1 MKVALYA
8 RVSTEEQAQHGLS
21 IETQLDNLRS
31 WAKANGHSVIDE
43 YVDAGVSAR
52 KSPAK
57 RPELQRLLGDLD
69 RIELVAFTKLDRW
82 TRNVK
87 GYYDVQEKLDAAHVA
102 WTAIQED
109 YETVTATGRFKVNI
123 LLAVSENEADRTSER
138 IKVVFDRKIAQGE
151 HVGQTPPIGYSVV
164 NKHLV
169 PNDDADV
176 ARGTFQ
182 TFLWTGSIRQALDY
196 LHAHG
201 FPLIYSSIRN
211 MLSNETYIGRFHGN
225 PNYCEPII
233 TQEDF
238 YRVQEMLQERS
249 VRKNPTRREYIFSGL
264 IRCACCDHVMAGVYN
279 ERLSAHNRFR
289 YRCDRHFLNHLC
301 DNKKFISEV
310 ELEDQLLAK
319 LEEDLP
325 AFSVSTKAPRVK
337 KPKDNSKKLERLN
350 ELYIEGVI
358 TKEQFNEKRSQ
369 LIDPPEAPKPDLALA
384 RKIALSD
391 NVRESYQ
398 LLSRQEKRMLWR
410 SIVESIVADG
420 ENVIVTFRLE

>member
-164 NKHLV
+164 NKHLM

-182 TFLWTGSIRQALDY
+182 TFLLTGSIRQALDY

-279 ERLSAHNRFR
+279 GRLSAHNRFR

-301 DNKKFISEV
+301 DNKKFLSEV
-310 ELEDQLLAK
+310 ELEDQLLTR

-420 ENVIVTFRLE
+420 ENVTVAFRLG

>member
-69 RIELVAFTKLDRW
+69 KIELIAFTKLDRW

-138 IKVVFDRKIAQGE
+138 IKVVFDRKVARGE
-151 HVGQTPPIGYSVV
+151 HVGPQPPIGYSVV

-169 PNDDADV
+169 PNEDADV
-176 ARGTFQ
+176 ARGTFRE
-182 TFLWTGSIRQALDY
+182 FLRTGSVRRALDY
-196 LHAHG
+196 LHDCGH
-201 FPLIYSSIRN
+201 PIIYSSLRR
-211 MLSNETYIGRFHGN
+211 MLSNELYIGRFHGN

-233 TQEDF
+233 YQEDY
-238 YRVQEMLQERS
+238 YRVQEILQERS
-249 VRKNPTRREYIFSGL
+249 VRSNPTKREYIFSGM
-264 IRCACCDHVMAGVYN
+264 IRCAGCGHLMAGVYN
-279 ERLSAHNRFR
+279 GRLSPHNRYR

-301 DNKKFISEV
+301 ENKKFLSEV
-310 ELEDQLLAK
+310 ELEDQLLTK

-325 AFSVSTKAPRVK
+325 AFSVSAKAPPAK
-337 KPKDNSKKLERLN
+337 KPKDNSQKLERLN
-350 ELYIEGVI
+350 ELYIEGLI
-358 TKEQFNEKRSQ
+358 TKKQFEAKRAQ

-410 SIVESIVADG
+410 SIVESILADG
-420 ENVIVTFRLE
+420 ENVVVTFRLG

>member
-138 IKVVFDRKIAQGE
+138 IRVVFDRKIAQGE

-169 PNDDADV
+169 PNEDADV

-182 TFLWTGSIRQALDY
+182 TFLRTGSIRQALDY

-211 MLSNETYIGRFHGN
+211 MLSNETYIGKFHGN

-233 TQEDF
+233 SQEDF

-279 ERLSAHNRFR
+279 GRLSAHNRFR

-301 DNKKFISEV
+301 GNKKFLSEV
-310 ELEDQLLAK
+310 ELEDQLLTR

-325 AFSVSTKAPRVK
+325 AFSASAKVTRAK

-350 ELYIEGVI
+350 ELYVEGVI
-358 TKEQFNEKRSQ
+358 TKEQFNEKRAQ

-391 NVRESYQ
+391 NVRESYH

-410 SIVESIVADG
+410 SIVEGIVADG
-420 ENVIVTFRLE
+420 ENVTVTFRLG